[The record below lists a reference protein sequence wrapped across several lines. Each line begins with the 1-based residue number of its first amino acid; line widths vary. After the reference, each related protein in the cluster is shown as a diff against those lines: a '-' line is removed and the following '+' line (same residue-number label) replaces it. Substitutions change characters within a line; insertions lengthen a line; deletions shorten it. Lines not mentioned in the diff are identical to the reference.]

1 MDAAAGQRVIFASYF
16 SKQNLFKTIYI
27 LVVPLLPT
35 TKSSVDTSSGGL
47 ALREVP
53 FFSFFLFYRRERPT
67 LPPGLCSVYPAGI
80 NVLLRK
86 AMIFN

>member
-35 TKSSVDTSSGGL
+35 SKSSVDTSSGGL

-53 FFSFFLFYRRERPT
+53 FFSFFFFTDESAQRFLQGFVLFIQQ
-67 LPPGLCSVYPAGI
+67 G
-80 NVLLRK
+80 
-86 AMIFN
+86 